1 MEEKLP
7 SNGGFKVLFIDY
19 GNRATVPTNK
29 IRTLDG
35 AYTAIP
41 PQVGGGE
48 DHGWEGLVG
57 SLVGGLMD
65 WLSDWL
71 GRGVA
76 RGICVEDTLG
86 MD

>member
-41 PQVGGGE
+41 PQVGGGGGPWMGGA
-48 DHGWEGLVG
+48 GWFVGWWIDGLV
-57 SLVGGLMD
+57 
-65 WLSDWL
+65 
-71 GRGVA
+71 
-76 RGICVEDTLG
+76 E
-86 MD
+86 